1 MHGDELGSV
10 RERSLDLD
18 RMDHLGDAFHDVV
31 ASEDRGSERHKIG
44 HRASVRIPSRTS
56 AVMGDG
62 FGMVE
67 FEAAFP
73 TTTGPRR
80 RQLLWAFLLPRA
92 ENHWTPLIRRQKR
105 KYGGRAAQAG
115 MQRSD

>member
-10 RERSLDLD
+10 GERSLDLD

-44 HRASVRIPSRTS
+44 HRASVPDSFEDLRRDES
-56 AVMGDG
+56 DG

-73 TTTGPRR
+73 TTTSHVGGNYYEE
-80 RQLLWAFLLPRA
+80 LFLLPRA
-92 ENHWTPLIRRQKR
+92 ESLDTSNT
-105 KYGGRAAQAG
+105 
-115 MQRSD
+115 